1 MSQLI
6 RILDA
11 SAVSEARRAT
21 RAAAHAAGLDESAL
35 ERAVLVASETATN
48 LHRHAINGRFSATVS
63 LRGDLV
69 LLGLDEGPGMEN
81 PARMMQD
88 QVSTGSSLGVGL
100 GAMERLS
107 DRFEL
112 WSRAGVGTVT
122 ASVFEIGGASTP
134 GAPGLDGLRVAAPGQ
149 AACGDVFAWRET
161 RTGVQVLLCDGF
173 GHGEAAARDAERIR
187 AAFEAASGDAGT
199 VMQTLCA
206 VDDMDRGA
214 VAMVV
219 DLPRDGRRLI
229 AAGVGNIAGAVVTRD
244 ATRRLVSREGSVGRR
259 CKVQPETYDLPGDA
273 ILVLH
278 SDGLKT
284 FRFEEHHRDLL
295 YRSSLAVA
303 AMILRERLRG
313 PDDASVI
320 VLGRRGE
327 DDE

>member
-11 SAVSEARRAT
+11 SAISEARRAT
-21 RAAAHAAGLDESAL
+21 RAAAQAAGLGQAKL

-48 LHRHAINGRFSATVS
+48 LHRHAVNGRFSATVS

-69 LLGLDEGPGMEN
+69 LLGLDDGPGMEN

-112 WSRAGVGTVT
+112 WSRAGAGTVT
-122 ASVFEIGGASTP
+122 ACVFEIEGATAP
-134 GAPGLDGLRVAAPGQ
+134 EPPGLDGLRVAAPGQ
-149 AACGDVFAWRET
+149 AACGDVFAWRT
-161 RTGVQVLLCDGF
+161 MRAGVQVLLCDGF
-173 GHGEAAARDAERIR
+173 GHGETAARDAERIR

-206 VDDMDRGA
+206 VDDMHRGA
-214 VAMVV
+214 VALVA
-219 DLPRDGRRLI
+219 DLPRDGGRLT
-229 AAGVGNIAGAVVTRD
+229 AAGVGNIAGAIVTRET
-244 ATRRLVSREGSVGRR
+244 TRRLISREGSVGRR
-259 CKVQPETYDLPGDA
+259 CKVQAETYDLPPDA
-273 ILVLH
+273 LLVLH

-284 FRFEEHHRDLL
+284 FRFEAQHRDLF
-295 YRSSLAVA
+295 YRSSLAA
-303 AMILRERLRG
+303 AAIILRERLRG
-313 PDDASVI
+313 PDDASII
-320 VLGRRGE
+320 VLGRPGG